1 MALDSDKW
9 LTVNEAAEQSGYN
22 AEYIRELI
30 RQGKIQA
37 RKFSIVWMV
46 DRESFLAYLQKVQ
59 ALGNKRGRKPE
70 K

>member
-37 RKFSIVWMV
+37 HKFSIVWMV
-46 DRESFLAYLQKVQ
+46 DRESLSAYLQKVQ
-59 ALGNKRGRKPE
+59 ALGDKRGRKPG